1 MRQVEIA
8 GRIPS
13 FLVAVCLGFIALS
26 IVGFGDIIPGNS
38 VARANISNEARI
50 SVGLDAAASWRSPQ

>member
-1 MRQVEIA
+1 MRQLEFA

-38 VARANISNEARI
+38 VAGVTPFRTSARRA
-50 SVGLDAAASWRSPQ
+50 